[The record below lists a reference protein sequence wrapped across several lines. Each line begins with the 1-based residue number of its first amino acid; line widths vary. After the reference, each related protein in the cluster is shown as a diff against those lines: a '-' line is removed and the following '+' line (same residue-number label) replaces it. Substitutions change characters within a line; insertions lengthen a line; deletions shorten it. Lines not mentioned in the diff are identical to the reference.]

1 MSISLHQKAIQ
12 IADDLDEQASRL
24 NIYIADP
31 DQSKADRLAVMQQQI
46 ELRQA
51 AARLRVEAIVEIVG
65 DQAPTLDELVSAADE
80 ARMVANK
87 ISDIKKSMEVAAAT
101 ITLLAAVSSGSLGQ
115 LLPALKDLRHKVR

>member
-12 IADDLDEQASRL
+12 IADDLDEQATRL

-31 DQSKADRLAVMQQQI
+31 DQSKADRLTVMQQQI

-51 AARLRVEAIVEIVG
+51 AAHLRVEAIVEIVG
-65 DQAPTLDELVSAADE
+65 DQAPTLDEIVSAADE

>member
-31 DQSKADRLAVMQQQI
+31 DQSKADRLTVMQQQI

-51 AARLRVEAIVEIVG
+51 AAHLRVEAIVEIVG

>member
-1 MSISLHQKAIQ
+1 MSISLHQRAIQ

-31 DQSKADRLAVMQQQI
+31 DQSKDDRLMVMQQQI
-46 ELRQA
+46 ALRQA
-51 AARLRVEAIVEIVG
+51 AAHLRVEAIVEIVG

-101 ITLLAAVSSGSLGQ
+101 ITLLAAISSGSLGK
-115 LLPALKDLRHKVR
+115 LLPALKDLRQKIR

>member
-31 DQSKADRLAVMQQQI
+31 DQSKVDRLAVMQQQI